1 MKSHPMQDV
10 RDRLILAALPH
21 VPFEGW
27 SRRALREGAG
37 DAGLDPSMV
46 GRAFPG
52 GPVAA
57 VDHFCDLADR
67 RLADEA
73 AAQGIESMRLSERIA
88 WLVRRGLWPKL
99 MAGAQALLQRT
110 GIALTSA
117 IAMSG
122 ACLLSATLLMADIPM
137 TPVVIVSA
145 ALIVAIANPRAIV
158 PLVRQSMTAVPWRAA
173 RTVAWVAIPLAA
185 VITVAV
191 RDDAGEDVTGVEQIL
206 DDPAAVHIS
215 AGEPGR

>member
-1 MKSHPMQDV
+1 M
-10 RDRLILAALPH
+10 
-21 VPFEGW
+21 
-27 SRRALREGAG
+27 
-37 DAGLDPSMV
+37 
-46 GRAFPG
+46 
-52 GPVAA
+52 
-57 VDHFCDLADR
+57 
-67 RLADEA
+67 
-73 AAQGIESMRLSERIA
+73 
-88 WLVRRGLWPKL
+88 
-99 MAGAQALLQRT
+99 
-110 GIALTSA
+110 SA
-117 IAMSG
+117 

-145 ALIVAIANPRAIV
+145 ALIAAIANPRAIV

-191 RDDAGEDVTGVEQIL
+191 RDDAGEDITGVEQIL